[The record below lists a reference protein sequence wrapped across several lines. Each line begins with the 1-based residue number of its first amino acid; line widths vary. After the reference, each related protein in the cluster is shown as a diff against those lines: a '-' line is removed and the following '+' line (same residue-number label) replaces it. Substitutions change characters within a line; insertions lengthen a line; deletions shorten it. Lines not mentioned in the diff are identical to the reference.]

1 MTENLK
7 NIFKLLEQILKLF
20 VPPIISYIWRTI
32 RPRKIKAHLTYAPDG
47 WDTQLGH
54 NSEGWN
60 SAPIIENMESE
71 FENFA
76 DQCRQTIPLGFSH
89 LRTEADSGITL
100 RNHNLNM
107 IWAYVLA
114 FASRNK
120 KTLSILDWGGGLG
133 HLYLVAKSVIPEVTL
148 DYHCKEM
155 PATVAT
161 GRRINPSVTW
171 YDNDDCLA
179 KSFDVVLV
187 SGSLQYM
194 VDWREALK
202 NLSAATKNY
211 ALLMQTPIVDKG
223 SGFMAI
229 QRMGDTELL
238 HQQFNKAEIIGQMNN
253 YGFSLVREFVDG
265 SRLKVVNT
273 EIRCELKGW
282 LFKRIKTA
290 NSLKR

>member
-1 MTENLK
+1 MK
-7 NIFKLLEQILKLF
+7 NIFKSLEQVLKLF
-20 VPPIISYIWRTI
+20 VPPVISYIWRTI
-32 RPRKIKAHLTYAPDG
+32 RPRKVKAHLIYAPDG
-47 WDTQLGH
+47 WDTQLGP

-60 SAPIIENMESE
+60 SAPIIENMECE

-76 DQCRQTIPLGFSH
+76 DHCRQSGPLGFSH
-89 LRTEADSGITL
+89 LGTEAKSGITL
-100 RNHNLNM
+100 RIHNLNM

-114 FASRNK
+114 LASRKK

-155 PATVAT
+155 AATVAT

-171 YDNDDCLA
+171 YDNDDCLT
-179 KSFDVVLV
+179 KSFDLVLV

-194 VDWREALK
+194 IDWRKALK
-202 NLSAATKNY
+202 NLAAATKNY

-253 YGFSLVREFVDG
+253 CGFSLVREFVDG

-273 EIRCELKGW
+273 EIGCELQGW
-282 LFKRIKTA
+282 LFERIKTV
-290 NSLKR
+290 NSNE